1 MHIPPNNLTAHR
13 ETYPNP
19 NPRIT
24 FGKTGSGRQVSNIRA
39 CANFPEAKKTT
50 PAATPQPFVKSN
62 QKKTT
67 NTSNRKMA
75 PQKKRKLN
83 NAAAEEA
90 EAVDT
95 SRPSAVFKPTK
106 GRAHTLSLA
115 LPGSI
120 IANCST
126 HEMKNALAG
135 QIARACAVF
144 CVDEIVIF
152 DDGQAATRA
161 PERDGYTAYSDPNFF
176 LYHVLSYLETPPHL
190 RKALFPMH
198 PDLRTAGALPSLD
211 MPHHLRG
218 NEYCPFREGVSVG
231 PSERGVT
238 MLDCGLP
245 SRIPVRLDL
254 EAKTRLTVRVP
265 EVEGAEGEA
274 VAPDTPREEAGYYW
288 GYSVRQAG
296 SLGGVFTEC
305 PFDGGYDMSVG
316 TSERGVTVANLL
328 DSSDEAYVQPAWKHL
343 VIVFGGVAGL
353 EAALSADR
361 ELQKAGV
368 SEVKDL
374 FDRWVNLVPGQGSR
388 TIRTEEAVW
397 VGLTGLR
404 SVVEAR
410 QAV

>member
-1 MHIPPNNLTAHR
+1 
-13 ETYPNP
+13 
-19 NPRIT
+19 
-24 FGKTGSGRQVSNIRA
+24 
-39 CANFPEAKKTT
+39 
-50 PAATPQPFVKSN
+50 
-62 QKKTT
+62 
-67 NTSNRKMA
+67 
-75 PQKKRKLN
+75 
-83 NAAAEEA
+83 
-90 EAVDT
+90 
-95 SRPSAVFKPTK
+95 
-106 GRAHTLSLA
+106 
-115 LPGSI
+115 
-120 IANCST
+120 
-126 HEMKNALAG
+126 MKNALAG

-144 CVDEIVIF
+144 CVDEIVVF
-152 DDGQAATRA
+152 NDGQAPTRA

-211 MPHHLRG
+211 MPHHLRS
-218 NEYCPFREGVSVG
+218 NEWCPFREGVSVG
-231 PSERGVT
+231 SEKFGGDT
-238 MLDCGLP
+238 FTQLDCGLS
-245 SRIPVRLDL
+245 SRVNVRLEL
-254 EAKTRLTVRVP
+254 EPHTRLTVRVP
-265 EVEGAEGEA
+265 EQEGGEGEA

-296 SLGGVFTEC
+296 SLGAVFTEC

-316 TSERGVTVANLL
+316 TSERGVTVSSLL
-328 DSSDEAYVQPAWKHL
+328 DSSDSAYVQPDWKHL

-410 QAV
+410 SAV

>member
-1 MHIPPNNLTAHR
+1 
-13 ETYPNP
+13 
-19 NPRIT
+19 
-24 FGKTGSGRQVSNIRA
+24 
-39 CANFPEAKKTT
+39 
-50 PAATPQPFVKSN
+50 
-62 QKKTT
+62 
-67 NTSNRKMA
+67 
-75 PQKKRKLN
+75 
-83 NAAAEEA
+83 
-90 EAVDT
+90 
-95 SRPSAVFKPTK
+95 
-106 GRAHTLSLA
+106 
-115 LPGSI
+115 
-120 IANCST
+120 
-126 HEMKNALAG
+126 MKNALAG

-144 CVDEIVIF
+144 CVDEIVVF
-152 DDGQAATRA
+152 NDGQAPTRA

-211 MPHHLRG
+211 MPHHLRS
-218 NEYCPFREGVSVG
+218 NEWCPFREGVSVG
-231 PSERGVT
+231 TEKVGGEVCT
-238 MLDCGLP
+238 MLDCGLQ
-245 SRIPVRLDL
+245 SRVRVRVEL
-254 EAKTRLTVRVP
+254 EPHTRLTVRVP
-265 EVEGAEGEA
+265 EVEGGEGEA
-274 VAPDTPREEAGYYW
+274 VAPDTPREEGGYYW

-296 SLGGVFTEC
+296 SLGAVFTEC

-316 TSERGVTVANLL
+316 TSERGVTVSSLL
-328 DSSDEAYVQPAWKHL
+328 DSSDEAYVQPDWKHL

-368 SEVKDL
+368 SEVRDL

-410 QAV
+410 SAV